1 MGFYFITKFTN
12 KSKLTVNIT
21 KTFLNE
27 LPIKTLDL
35 NNTEDIEK
43 HNKMVTL
50 VEHMLDLHKRNPQT
64 PFKQEQLEREITAT
78 DAQIDRLVYD
88 LYGLTEEEIKIV
100 EGEE

>member
-50 VEHMLDLHKRNPQT
+50 VEHMLDLHKRTPQT
-64 PFKQEQLEREITAT
+64 PYEQERLDREIAAI
-78 DAQIDRLVYD
+78 DAQIDHLVYD